1 VSDDGPVLVVDDDQA
16 LREVIEWALVDEG
29 FLVTVAENGAA
40 ALRVVEQTAPSAIL
54 LDMRMPVMDGWEFA
68 RSYRELAV
76 PHAPVIVLTA
86 AQDAAEWARQI
97 DAADYLGKPFDM
109 SELLDTLKRHIGR
122 PA

>member
-1 VSDDGPVLVVDDDQA
+1 MNSESVILVVDDDEA

-29 FLVTVAENGAA
+29 FVVTVAENGAA
-40 ALRVVEQTAPSAIL
+40 ALRIVEHTAPSAIL
-54 LDMRMPVMDGWEFA
+54 LDMRMPIMDGWEFA
-68 RSYRELAV
+68 RSYRELSV

-109 SELLDTLKRHIGR
+109 SELLDTIKRHIGR
-122 PA
+122 LA

>member
-1 VSDDGPVLVVDDDQA
+1 
-16 LREVIEWALVDEG
+16 
-29 FLVTVAENGAA
+29 VAENGEA

-54 LDMRMPVMDGWEFA
+54 LDMRMPIMDGWEFA
-68 RSYRELAV
+68 RSYRELSV
-76 PHAPVIVLTA
+76 PHAPLIVLTA

-109 SELLDTLKRHIGR
+109 SELLDTVKRHVCP